1 MRMYEVAVQR
11 EVIVQHYL
19 IGADFGPE
27 NRLHSHAYRVE
38 LQLSGSGLDGHGFL
52 ADIDAMTTALDEV
65 LDGIRDKTL
74 NDLAEFRGLN
84 PSIEHLARILCRA
97 LRLRVSNTGLGE
109 VTVRIWETP
118 SAWAAY
124 RETIGCTSA

>member
-1 MRMYEVAVQR
+1 MFTVAVQR
-11 EVIVQHYL
+11 EVIAQHHL

-38 LQLSGSGLDGHGFL
+38 FRLSGGKLDGHGFL
-52 ADIDAMTTALDEV
+52 ADIDTMAAALDEV

-74 NDLAEFRGLN
+74 NDLPEFQGLN

-97 LRLRVSNTGLGE
+97 LRLRVPNGGQREIT
-109 VTVRIWETP
+109 VTIWETP

-124 RETIGCTSA
+124 RETI

>member
-1 MRMYEVAVQR
+1 MRMYEIGVQR
-11 EVIVQHYL
+11 EVIAQHYL

-27 NRLHSHAYRVE
+27 NQLHSHAYRVE
-38 LQLSGSGLDGHGFL
+38 LRLSGSDLDGHGFL

-74 NDLAEFRGLN
+74 NDLAEFQGLN
-84 PSIEHLARILCRA
+84 PSIERLARILCRA
-97 LRLRVSNTGLGE
+97 LRLRDQYAGLHE
-109 VTVRIWETP
+109 VAVRIWESP

-124 RETIGCTSA
+124 RETIGCASA